1 MNPITAIVA
10 IFILAGVL
18 IASVAS
24 AANQYSE
31 ASAKLDDIM
40 SNSLGLAAFRPSVTM
55 NDEQLHITLSPTL
68 MGDYPTPVDVRAILE
83 LYYKI
88 VAGTGYAGSLE
99 VVVNNLD
106 GIGAYRW
113 YIGPN
118 SKDDFDAN
126 PNYVMENMQQL
137 NPGLEGIAGSGAWIY
152 IDPNYVGSKP
162 AAYASSKEY
171 SNSNFYG

>member
-1 MNPITAIVA
+1 MKILIITALMATALMV
-10 IFILAGVL
+10 
-18 IASVAS
+18 SVAS
-24 AANQYSE
+24 AANQYAE
-31 ASAKLDDIM
+31 ASTKLDDIM
-40 SNSLGLAAFRPSVTM
+40 SNALGLAAFRPSVTM

-68 MGDYPTPVDVRAILE
+68 MGDYPTPVDVRAIIE

-99 VVVNNLD
+99 VVINNLD

-113 YIGPN
+113 YIGPY
-118 SKDDFDAN
+118 SKDEFDAH
-126 PNYVMENMQQL
+126 PDYVMDNRQQL

-152 IDPNYVGSKP
+152 TDPNYVGSKP

-171 SNSNFYG
+171 FNSN